1 MSSYGDMIQLV
12 LQAGPMVRL
21 VLLLLLFFSIAS
33 WAIIFNKF
41 RFIKKANKESDLFL
55 DLFWNSRSLAEALA
69 QSKRLRFSPLSRIF
83 RVAYSELKKVTK
95 GESPSASKGTRQRGR
110 LSQDRAAMEN
120 IKRTLRR
127 SVSVELTGL
136 NKAVPFLATTG
147 NTTPFIGLFGTVWG
161 IMNSFRSIG
170 LKGSATLAAVA
181 PGISEALI
189 ATAAGLAA
197 AIPAVVAYN
206 YFASK
211 IQVMESEMHNFSAD
225 FLNLVERELIISQGS
240 ENDGDGEQE

>member
-1 MSSYGDMIQLV
+1 
-12 LQAGPMVRL
+12 MVRF

-41 RFIKKANKESDLFL
+41 RFIRKANKESDLFL

-69 QSKRLRFSPLSRIF
+69 QSKRHRYSPLSRIF
-83 RVAYSELKKVTK
+83 RVAYAELRKVTK
-95 GESPSASKGTRQRGR
+95 AESPSASKGTRQRGR

-127 SVSVELTGL
+127 SVSAELTGL

>member
-1 MSSYGDMIQLV
+1 MIQLV

-41 RFIKKANKESDLFL
+41 RFIRKANKESDLFL

-69 QSKRLRFSPLSRIF
+69 QSKRHRYSPLSRIF
-83 RVAYSELKKVTK
+83 RVAYAELRKVTK
-95 GESPSASKGTRQRGR
+95 GESSSASKGTRQRGR

-127 SVSVELTGL
+127 SVSAELTGL

-240 ENDGDGEQE
+240 ENDGDGEKE